1 MGGSV
6 ECGAVAVHELHRAF
20 RANTLAT
27 YLGLVEPISSTV
39 VTRPMG
45 FTLVRGPGPFSF
57 CNFAAG
63 FDVEEADC
71 DAVLDLLSE
80 NCSDCPGLHVFV
92 MSGDRPPDLQA
103 RLEAAGFELK
113 LRLVSMAWHP
123 QEAAEDAALA
133 EVVEPE
139 ERRHVAEFM
148 ASQFFW
154 RLPDEARAAI
164 SAATAASRHSLQSI
178 GPAEDPVAS
187 VMLVPQPG
195 TLGLYNLCVK
205 PDLRGKGVGR
215 SVVRTI
221 QHSASLSG
229 RTVVLQCD
237 RLLAPWYGQLGFK
250 EAGEVCAF
258 SFCSSSE

>member
-1 MGGSV
+1 MGGPV
-6 ECGAVAVHELHRAF
+6 ERGAVAPHELHLAL

-27 YLGLVEPISSTV
+27 YLGLVEPVSGTV
-39 VTRPMG
+39 VTRLMG

-71 DAVLDLLSE
+71 DAVLDLLAH

-103 RLEAAGFELK
+103 RLEAAGFELRQ
-113 LRLVSMAWHP
+113 RLVSMAWFP

-164 SAATAASRHSLQSI
+164 AAATAASRCSLQSI
-178 GPAEDPVAS
+178 GPAEDPVAT
-187 VMLVPQPG
+187 VMLVQQPA

-215 SVVRTI
+215 SVVRSI
-221 QHSASLSG
+221 QHGASLSG

-237 RLLAPWYGQLGFK
+237 RLLAPWYAQLEFQ
-250 EAGEVCAF
+250 EAGDMCAF
-258 SFCSSSE
+258 SFSSGSE

>member
-1 MGGSV
+1 MD
-6 ECGAVAVHELHRAF
+6 ELHRAF
-20 RANTLAT
+20 SANTLAT
-27 YLGLVEPISSTV
+27 YLGLVEPVNGTV
-39 VTRPMG
+39 VTKPMG

-63 FDVEEADC
+63 FDVAEADC
-71 DAVLDLLSE
+71 DAVLHLLSQ

-92 MSGDRPPDLQA
+92 MSGDRPPDLPA

-113 LRLVSMAWHP
+113 LRLASMSWPP
-123 QEAAEDAALA
+123 QEVAKDAALA

-154 RLPDEARAAI
+154 RLPDEAREAI
-164 SAATAASRHSLQSI
+164 SAATAASRHSLQSV
-178 GPAEDPVAS
+178 GPPEDPVAS

-205 PDLRGKGVGR
+205 PELRGQGVGR

-221 QHSASLSG
+221 QHGATLSG

-237 RLLAPWYGQLGFK
+237 KLLAPWYAQLGFE
-250 EAGEVCAF
+250 EAGDLFAF
-258 SFCSSSE
+258 SFSLGSK